1 MRVHFFV
8 FVFSFLTTASV
19 YAFSNFCPKAEL
31 SEKQKNQIKEMHMQF
46 KYLSQEM
53 SREEKKTARE
63 NMQKNILNMMAL
75 TEEQKTALA
84 NCFKSHKRHWGKDK
98 KSCWKK
104 QEEQE

>member
-8 FVFSFLTTASV
+8 FVFFFFTTASV

-31 SEKQKNQIKEMHMQF
+31 SEEQKNQIKEMRMQF
-46 KYLSQEM
+46 KSSSQEM
-53 SREEKKTARE
+53 SREDKKTARE
-63 NMQKNILNMMAL
+63 DMQKNILNTIAS
-75 TEEQKTALA
+75 TEEQKAALA

-104 QEEQE
+104 HEEH